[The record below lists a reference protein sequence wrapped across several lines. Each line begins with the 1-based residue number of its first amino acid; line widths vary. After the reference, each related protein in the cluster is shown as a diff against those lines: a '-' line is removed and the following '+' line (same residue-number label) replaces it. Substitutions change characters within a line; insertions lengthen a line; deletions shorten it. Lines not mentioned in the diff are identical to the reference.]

1 MSFPS
6 PNILRDKFPTEMYS
20 FVKLILTIHN
30 KQKNKESKL
39 IIVYDSEERL
49 GIPHAQL
56 LIQKGFDNIF
66 FMSGGLEEF
75 VKVYPEM
82 CEGPGVLALI
92 QAKAQIEL
100 LKQDGNYNNL
110 RMIAPLRNTN
120 KTGFTKMT
128 GVKSRAK
135 SSDKLTVVTSS
146 KMSVVSGVSNTGNSK
161 VK

>member
-1 MSFPS
+1 
-6 PNILRDKFPTEMYS
+6 
-20 FVKLILTIHN
+20 
-30 KQKNKESKL
+30 
-39 IIVYDSEERL
+39 
-49 GIPHAQL
+49 
-56 LIQKGFDNIF
+56 
-66 FMSGGLEEF
+66 MSGGLEEF

-146 KMSVVSGVSNTGNSK
+146 KMSVVSVSNTGNSK